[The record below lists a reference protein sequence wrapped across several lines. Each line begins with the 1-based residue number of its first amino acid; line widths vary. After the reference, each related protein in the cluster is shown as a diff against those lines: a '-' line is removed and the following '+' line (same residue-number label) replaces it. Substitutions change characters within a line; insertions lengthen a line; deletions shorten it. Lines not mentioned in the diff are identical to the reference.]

1 MSCCNSRSAGWP
13 ISIQA
18 AGDGGRTLITIVGLV
33 ILPFSMG
40 GWTMWPLLL
49 IVGATGYGLYSVALA
64 SLAIASMAKS
74 WWPAR
79 PPLPR
84 LGESA
89 RLSARPPAAPPW
101 RGSDRMGCRYR
112 CGVLRRL
119 PGGAHRAG
127 KAAARARSMTA
138 RVMPS
143 YGAGVTLGL
152 MAATCWSLGG
162 MFVRLTENIDAYQI
176 VLYRSLTL
184 VTLMGLFL
192 LVRHKG
198 QAIAAVRQAG
208 LVGFA
213 AGISI
218 GISGV
223 CFVASLFFITVG
235 QSVFMSGIA
244 PFCAALLGWWFLGE
258 RVKPWAPAMIVAL
271 MGLGIMVFGSTG
283 EGNFTG
289 TMLALAS
296 ALFFSGFSVLLRF
309 GKASDMTVAVFSN
322 GVFATAL
329 GRWRSSADTTAG
341 GIRRRCADDRLEQPG
356 AGDHTGNGP
365 ADTGTV
371 LFTLASRSVPAAQ
384 LALLALLEPILA
396 AFWAYL
402 AVGEVPTLATVIGGL
417 IILGAI
423 VIQIRAN
430 VGDRRL
436 IMPKGKVA

>member
-1 MSCCNSRSAGWP
+1 
-13 ISIQA
+13 
-18 AGDGGRTLITIVGLV
+18 
-33 ILPFSMG
+33 
-40 GWTMWPLLL
+40 
-49 IVGATGYGLYSVALA
+49 
-64 SLAIASMAKS
+64 
-74 WWPAR
+74 
-79 PPLPR
+79 
-84 LGESA
+84 
-89 RLSARPPAAPPW
+89 
-101 RGSDRMGCRYR
+101 
-112 CGVLRRL
+112 
-119 PGGAHRAG
+119 
-127 KAAARARSMTA
+127 MTA

-258 RVKPWAPAMIVAL
+258 RVKPMGFLAMIVAL

-309 GKASDMTVAVFSN
+309 GKASDMTVAVFWN
-322 GVFATAL
+322 GVFATVLGLVAL
-329 GRWRSSADTTAG
+329 LLPTPLREEFGVDALMIGWSNLALVIILGMVQLTLG
-341 GIRRRCADDRLEQPG
+341 L
-356 AGDHTGNGP
+356 
-365 ADTGTV
+365 V